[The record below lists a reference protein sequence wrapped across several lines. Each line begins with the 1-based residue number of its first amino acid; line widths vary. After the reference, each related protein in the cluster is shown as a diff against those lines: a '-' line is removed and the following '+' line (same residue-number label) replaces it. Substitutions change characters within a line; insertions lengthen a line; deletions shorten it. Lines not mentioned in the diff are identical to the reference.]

1 MSSKNSSN
9 SVKSNRCIWI
19 KNLPSSSKQKR
30 DPRIPFVEKLTNL
43 TRMPTNRQ
51 ILGNFTF
58 LFNSKKRRL
67 DRIKIM
73 IMDIELLWREILD
86 FPLLSSAL
94 IRKKL
99 NSLIDLYNKNKN
111 KPFDKF
117 TETLSQ
123 LFNVTIVNGEWKS
136 MDDKELYQRQVKSGG
151 KVGYSM
157 VKQAPFESVHPRKRI
172 QLSKT
177 QPLVSSSQ
185 LQYTHI
191 KLSQNLQILKPL
203 ILYLCH
209 QPLLPDHPL
218 LNTN

>member
-1 MSSKNSSN
+1 MFSKNSSN
-9 SVKSNRCIWI
+9 SVKSNRCIWM
-19 KNLPSSSKQKR
+19 KNLPSFSKQKR

-51 ILGNFTF
+51 ILENFTF

-99 NSLIDLYNKNKN
+99 NSLIDLYNKKKK
-111 KPFDKF
+111 KPSDKF

-123 LFNVTIVNGEWKS
+123 LFNVTNVNGEWKS
-136 MDDKELYQRQVKSGG
+136 MEDKEVYQR
-151 KVGYSM
+151 
-157 VKQAPFESVHPRKRI
+157 
-172 QLSKT
+172 
-177 QPLVSSSQ
+177 
-185 LQYTHI
+185 
-191 KLSQNLQILKPL
+191 
-203 ILYLCH
+203 
-209 QPLLPDHPL
+209 
-218 LNTN
+218 

>member
-9 SVKSNRCIWI
+9 SVKSSRCIWM

-43 TRMPTNRQ
+43 TRMTTNRQ

-73 IMDIELLWREILD
+73 IIDIEL
-86 FPLLSSAL
+86 
-94 IRKKL
+94 
-99 NSLIDLYNKNKN
+99 
-111 KPFDKF
+111 
-117 TETLSQ
+117 
-123 LFNVTIVNGEWKS
+123 
-136 MDDKELYQRQVKSGG
+136 QVKSGG
-151 KVGYSM
+151 KIGYSM

-185 LQYTHI
+185 LQHTQTHY
-191 KLSQNLQILKPL
+191 ILR
-203 ILYLCH
+203 I
-209 QPLLPDHPL
+209 
-218 LNTN
+218 